1 MSQFEPGTE
10 PGAQGT
16 KLKGNTVGLA
26 GLVAQSVGGAEPSYA
41 AIVAAASI
49 AVFAGARTPAIL
61 LIGVWGIAG
70 MGYIIARLSKVVADA
85 GGLHAIGEV
94 AMGKTGGYITGWFY
108 LIAEA
113 LIVPGLVVGC
123 GYLLQ
128 MFFAAALPNEHWL
141 YGQWWVWA
149 VVAGLVL
156 HYLIHVGVQISVRIL
171 LAMSAIGILSVLV
184 FDVAILFQGGAH
196 GIAWSSFLPWRGGGP
211 SWTLSLSAIGLCAYT
226 FGGIEQAAYLGEEA
240 HAPRKMIPRAVMFSV
255 GIAGAFSIFTA
266 LAIVTGYGTDQAG
279 TQWSTLSIGVLQD
292 LSTKYLTHGYGIF
305 LLGIVTLSGLTVTLA
320 NLNACVR
327 LLYAWGRDRHAPA
340 VFGNVHRDRQ
350 TPTAAIAIFALIAAA
365 FIAIGVLWQGNT
377 AAAGF
382 TTLTLTVTAGAVPLT
397 CAYGMIGI
405 AGFVHGLRTGGG
417 VLLTYV
423 APVACVAVMGF
434 GLTSFFY
441 PAIPP
446 APFSYSVLA
455 GFIAAFA
462 GVAWRLLVIFRARM
476 RTPVEVMPRPLASA
490 VGTTEGR

>member
-1 MSQFEPGTE
+1 MSHTELGIE
-10 PGAQGT
+10 PGAQST

-113 LIVPGLVVGC
+113 LIVPGLIVGC

-128 MFFAAALPNEHWL
+128 TFFASALPHEHWL
-141 YGQWWVWA
+141 SNQWWIWA

-156 HYLIHVGVQISVRIL
+156 HYLIHVGVSISVRIL
-171 LAMSAIGILSVLV
+171 LAMSAIGIVAILI
-184 FDVAILFQGGAH
+184 FDCAILFQGGAH

-255 GIAGAFSIFTA
+255 AIAGAFSILTA
-266 LAIVTGYGTDQAG
+266 LAIVTGYGTDKAG

-292 LSTKYLTHGYGIF
+292 LSNKYVTHGYGIF
-305 LLGIVTLSGLTVTLA
+305 LLGIICLSGLTVTLA

-350 TPTAAIAIFALIAAA
+350 TPTAAIAFFAAAAAA
-365 FIAIGVLWQGNT
+365 FIGIGALWQGNT
-377 AAAGF
+377 ATGGF
-382 TTLTLTVTAGAVPLT
+382 ITLTLTATAGAVPLT
-397 CAYGMIGI
+397 CAYGMIGV
-405 AGFVHGLRTGGG
+405 AGFVHGRRTRGG

-423 APVACVAVMGF
+423 APVACVAVSGF

-441 PAIPP
+441 PAFPP
-446 APFSYSVLA
+446 SPFSYSVLA
-455 GFIAAFA
+455 GFVLAFA
-462 GVAWRLLVIFRARM
+462 GVAWRLIVVFRSRLKSPIAAGQCALVG
-476 RTPVEVMPRPLASA
+476 
-490 VGTTEGR
+490 VGGTAEPS